1 MDLLFY
7 FFVSLIAILISCIIF
22 SNSVE
27 WLGARLNLSH
37 GITGSLL
44 AAVGTALPETMV
56 PLVAIFWGIDRGTL
70 VKVLMGKADSFNSVN
85 QISMGAIIG
94 APFMLST
101 IAFFLIGLS
110 SWIYFKTRRRKSRVI
125 YMDETVLERD
135 LTFFIISFS
144 LAFLAIFLSHTFH
157 VAFAIIMIALY
168 LLYLYLTIK
177 EETKG
182 EYIGEELEEN
192 LDPFLLTKFLSNFPP
207 KVGLPMAEKPTI
219 FLISIQLIFSLICLI
234 FSAHYF
240 VEVIKEISKLFN
252 FPAFVISLLL
262 TPIATELP
270 EKFNSW
276 MWIRQKKDTL
286 AVGNI
291 SGALVFQS
299 TFPVSIGL
307 LFTSWQI
314 ISPISYLTFIFCL
327 INSSVVLFALKMNKL
342 NYKTFLFCGVAYLV
356 YLTSIFC
363 QIKWN

>member
-1 MDLLFY
+1 MEILFY
-7 FFVSLIAILISCIIF
+7 FSISLLAILISCIIF

-56 PLVAIFWGIDRGTL
+56 PLVAIFWGINKETL
-70 VKVLMGKADSFNSVN
+70 HKVLTGHIDSLNSIN

-101 IAFFLIGLS
+101 VAFFLVGLS
-110 SWIYFKTRRRKSRVI
+110 SWLYFKSGRRKSKAI
-125 YMDETVLERD
+125 NMDETVLKRD

-144 LAFLAIFLSHTFH
+144 LAFVAIFLSHGFH
-157 VAFAIIMIALY
+157 IIIAAIMIFLY
-168 LLYLYLTIK
+168 LFYLYKTIT
-177 EETKG
+177 EETKDK
-182 EYIGEELEEN
+182 YKGEELEEN
-192 LDPFLLTKFLSNFPP
+192 LDPFLLSKLLP
-207 KVGLPMAEKPTI
+207 KIKPTI
-219 FLISIQLIFSLICLI
+219 FLISLQLVFSLFCLI
-234 FSAHYF
+234 ISAHHF
-240 VEVIKEISKLFN
+240 VEVIKEISQHLD

-262 TPIATELP
+262 TPLATELP

-299 TFPVSIGL
+299 TFPVTIGL
-307 LFTSWQI
+307 LFTSWHFT
-314 ISPISYLTFIFCL
+314 SNISYLTFIFCL
-327 INSSVVLFALKMNKL
+327 INALIVLIALKKNKL
-342 NYKTFLFCGVAYLV
+342 NYKTFLFCGLLYLV
-356 YLTSIFC
+356 YLILVFN
-363 QIKWN
+363 IN